1 MLLRAS
7 RSSTADV
14 DECSAKLI
22 SELRL
27 LPFLRS
33 SSGKALE
40 TRISGRGGSSNNVS
54 ISRSLLGL
62 PLLVDLGCARGC
74 GWVPVKVW
82 SLWISMGQALGSIL
96 QNIFPVESP
105 RNLRLLMLGL
115 DAAGKTT
122 ILYKLKV
129 GETVATIPTIGF
141 NVEHL
146 QHEDNVS
153 FTVWDVGGQSKIRQL
168 WCHYFH
174 DAQGLIFVVDST
186 DQGRMKEAQEELH
199 RLMDDP
205 MLTEVKVLVLANKC
219 DLPNSMPLEEI
230 SGKLGLSKLRQEYS
244 IQSCCAISGEGL
256 FQGLDWL
263 ATVLKE
269 IPTSSPWVQ

>member
-1 MLLRAS
+1 MFLRAS
-7 RSSTADV
+7 RSSTAAV

-33 SSGKALE
+33 SSGNALE
-40 TRISGRGGSSNNVS
+40 TRIGGD
-54 ISRSLLGL
+54 IGRSLLGRSRS
-62 PLLVDLGCARGC
+62 LVDLGCGRGC
-74 GWVPVKVW
+74 GWLKLW
-82 SLWISMGQALGSIL
+82 SLWTSMGQALGSIL
-96 QNIFPVESP
+96 QNIFAVQSA

-122 ILYKLKV
+122 ILYKLKM
-129 GETVATIPTIGF
+129 GEKVATIPTIGF

-146 QHEDNVS
+146 EHQNNVS

-186 DQGRMKEAQEELH
+186 DINRMKEAQEELQ

-219 DLPNSMPLEEI
+219 DLPNSMPVQEI
-230 SGKLGLSKLRQEYS
+230 SERLGLNNIRQEYS
-244 IQSCCAISGEGL
+244 IQGCCAISGEGL
-256 FQGLDWL
+256 FEGLDWL

-269 IPTSSPWVQ
+269 IPSSSPWVQ